1 MLALKTTGQ
10 FRKDLKLA
18 KKRGYKLELL
28 EEVLEILQNEEA
40 LPAKFKDH
48 PLIGQYAGFRECHIQ
63 PDWLLIY
70 IVDNNQL
77 VLTTV
82 RTGTQSD
89 LF

>member
-28 EEVLEILQNEEA
+28 EEVLEILQNEEV

-82 RTGTQSD
+82 RTGTHSD